1 MFARPN
7 RFVLLTAGGL
17 LLALSR
23 LGGLP
28 ADISVIALDPMALA
42 QSPVERIG
50 SDQFHGG
57 PVMPVSRAL

>member
-7 RFVLLTAGGL
+7 RFMLLTAGAL
-17 LLALSR
+17 LVGLSR

-42 QSPVERIG
+42 QSSSVDRG
-50 SDQFHGG
+50 SDKFHGG
-57 PVMPVSRAL
+57 PRLGVSRAS